1 MVNVGIIGC
10 GKVAT
15 AHINAL
21 LKIPEAKISAVCD
34 VDEERCRKFAEKTC
48 ANAYT
53 SYEEMTD
60 KENLGLVIICLPPA
74 FHGACVRYC
83 AEKKI
88 NVFVE
93 KPMGIDVSDC
103 RSMIEICEQN
113 GVMLWVGHM
122 QCYSEEN
129 VIAKELIASG
139 KYGDLISI
147 NEVRT
152 CRYPGPVSPKWLMN
166 KAVSGGGILY
176 NFGAHTLD
184 MVKYITGSKV
194 VSVQCGVSLHEEG
207 TENAASGMLKLEN
220 GVSVTFNLM
229 GNCDVNRYEITLYL
243 SKGEIRIIPRQ
254 SISVCGANGVFE
266 TISEA
271 SEEATGKSWQYLQLC
286 DVIKATE
293 NKEAKVGGA
302 YGLGIIQDLEMLYK
316 SAGIM

>member
-10 GKVAT
+10 GKIAT
-15 AHINAL
+15 AHICAL
-21 LKIPEAKISAVCD
+21 LEIPEAKISAVCD
-34 VDEERCRKFAEKTC
+34 VDEERCRKFAEKAC

-53 SYEEMTD
+53 SYEEMTE

-88 NVFVE
+88 DVFVE
-93 KPMGIDVSDC
+93 KPMGLDVSDC
-103 RSMIEICEQN
+103 RSMVEACEKN

-122 QCYSEEN
+122 QRYSAEN
-129 VIAKELIASG
+129 VIAKELIESG
-139 KYGDLISI
+139 KYGKLISV
-147 NEVRT
+147 NEIRS

-184 MVKYITGSKV
+184 MVKYITDSRV
-194 VSVQCGVSLHEEG
+194 VDAQCNVSLHEEG

-220 GVSVTFNLM
+220 GVSLTFNLM
-229 GNCDVNRYEITLYL
+229 GNCDANRYEITLYL
-243 SKGEIRIIPRQ
+243 TKGEIRIIPRQ
-254 SISVCGANGVFE
+254 SISVCGDDGMFE
-266 TISEA
+266 EIPDA
-271 SEEATGKSWQYLQLC
+271 DEERKSWQYLQLC

-293 NKEAKVGGA
+293 NKEVKVGGE